1 MVDLVDGLEFGI
13 DFLQQ
18 RVAKRMKS
26 AESDAFGAF
35 RIGLAA
41 FARRR
46 DHAMLHFRRRF
57 VRERQPQ
64 DFLAR
69 KFRLRFEQIADAL
82 GDDARL
88 SRARAGHH
96 HQRALRHDARRRA
109 VPDSAEFPGT
119 ERRRVQTVQPWMNP

>member
-96 HQRALRHDARRRA
+96 HQRPFAMVHGGALFRIQLNSRGR
-109 VPDSAEFPGT
+109 SAGVFKQFSHG
-119 ERRRVQTVQPWMNP
+119 